1 MKHALRTLA
10 LPTALAA
17 TLVLTGCGTA
27 DTSSHNDTR
36 ASGSAAS
43 GAAASTA
50 KNDADLVFATMMIPH
65 HAQAVVMADM
75 ALKQTTDP
83 KVLALATKIKAA
95 QSPEIQRMSGW
106 LKGWGE
112 PVPDTTGG
120 SGGSGMAGMPGMGDQ
135 TGGMMSEQEIANLGR
150 ATGSAFDRMWLQM
163 MVKHHEGA
171 VAMARTAIAQ
181 GGNPDAKGLATAII
195 AGQSAEIAEMN
206 TLLAGI
212 PA

>member
-17 TLVLTGCGTA
+17 TLILTACGTA
-27 DTSSHNDTR
+27 DTSSHNDTMT
-36 ASGSAAS
+36 SGSAAS
-43 GAAASTA
+43 GTTASKASTA
-50 KNDADLVFATMMIPH
+50 KNDADIKFATMMIPH

-75 ALKQTTDP
+75 ALKQTTNP

-95 QSPEIQRMSGW
+95 QSPEIDRMSGW

-112 PVPDTTGG
+112 PVPATTGG
-120 SGGSGMAGMPGMGDQ
+120 SGMSGMSGMGDQ
-135 TGGMMSEQEIANLGR
+135 AGGMMSEKDIASLGK

-163 MVKHHEGA
+163 MVKHHQGA
-171 VAMARTAIAQ
+171 VDMAKTALAQ
-181 GGNPDAKGLATAII
+181 AANPDAKKLATSII

-206 TLLAGI
+206 TILAQI